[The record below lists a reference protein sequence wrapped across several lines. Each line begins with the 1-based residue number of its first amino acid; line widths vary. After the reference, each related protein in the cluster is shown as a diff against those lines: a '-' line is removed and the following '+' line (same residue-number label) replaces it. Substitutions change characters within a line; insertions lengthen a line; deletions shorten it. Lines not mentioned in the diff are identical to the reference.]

1 MALAFLIFSEGF
13 EKTHEK
19 FRGLHTV
26 TTVCPAFL
34 IDVRFLSE
42 LRGSLFY
49 FLFRFFE
56 PELTVVL
63 PAFLL
68 FAACTSVATCMFFRR
83 PVPSTDQAIPCC
95 FYFRIS

>member
-68 FAACTSVATCMFFRR
+68 FAACTSVATCISEQPKPLFWFRSDTETETLIG
-83 PVPSTDQAIPCC
+83 P
-95 FYFRIS
+95 